1 MNRPI
6 KARLASLPY
15 REMRE
20 LAKQIADTLLDH
32 NTADDETNIATVL
45 SGLAAQEDSEAVAKE
60 QQLLHAMFTRKKQLT
75 IQPYEN
81 GFKVSCPAQGID
93 VYTDDIR
100 DGISQVLDNLVV
112 MKVME

>member
-6 KARLASLPY
+6 KARLAQLPF

-20 LAKQIADTLLDH
+20 LSKQIVASLKEQPLGEDRMAL
-32 NTADDETNIATVL
+32 AL
-45 SGLAAQEDSEAVAKE
+45 SGLAQMEDTEAVVKE
-60 QQLLHAMFTRKKQLT
+60 QKLLHAMFTRKKQLT

-93 VYTDDIR
+93 VYCDDIR

>member
-6 KARLASLPY
+6 KARLAALPF

-20 LAKQIADTLLDH
+20 LCKQIEDQLPHEPTEDRMAMT
-32 NTADDETNIATVL
+32 L
-45 SGLAAQEDSEAVAKE
+45 SGLAALEDSDAVEKE
-60 QQLLHAMFTRKKQLT
+60 QRLLHSMFLRKKQIT

-81 GFKVSCPAQGID
+81 GFKISVPAQNMD
-93 VYTDDIR
+93 VYSDNIR

>member
-6 KARLASLPY
+6 KARLAQLPF

-20 LAKQIADTLLDH
+20 LSKQIVASLQDQPLGEDRMAL
-32 NTADDETNIATVL
+32 AL
-45 SGLAAQEDSEAVAKE
+45 SGLAEMEDTEAVAKE
-60 QQLLHAMFTRKKQLT
+60 QRLLHSMFLRKKQIT

-81 GFKVSCPAQGID
+81 GYKISVPAQNID
-93 VYTDDIR
+93 VYSDDIR

>member
-1 MNRPI
+1 
-6 KARLASLPY
+6 
-15 REMRE
+15 MRE
-20 LAKQIADTLLDH
+20 LSKQITDSLMSLNHGIEDGLEEHVAL
-32 NTADDETNIATVL
+32 VL
-45 SGLAAQEDSEAVAKE
+45 SGLAALEDSEAVAKE

-93 VYTDDIR
+93 VYSDNIR

>member
-6 KARLASLPY
+6 KARLAQLPF

-20 LAKQIADTLLDH
+20 LSKQIVASLKEQPLGEDRMAL
-32 NTADDETNIATVL
+32 AL
-45 SGLAAQEDSEAVAKE
+45 SGLAALDDTEAVVKE
-60 QQLLHAMFTRKKQLT
+60 QKLLHSMFQRKKQIT

-81 GFKVSCPAQGID
+81 GYKISVPAQNID
-93 VYTDDIR
+93 VYSDDIR